1 MGRGRGRLIPLD
13 ERAQIIEPIRVA
25 CHDGARLY
33 KACDI
38 AQISLNDWYR
48 WQREG
53 TVIDD
58 ARPLAVR
65 PAPVNKLSAEE
76 CQEVLAVC
84 NSDRFGSLPPSQ
96 IVPILADERRYIASE
111 STMYR
116 ILKASSL
123 VFPRGRA
130 AAPRRI
136 TKPTTH
142 HATAPNQVWSWDI
155 TFLPAQTKGQFY
167 KLYLI
172 EDIFSRYPV
181 GWEVHE
187 EETGELAAELLQRTV
202 MGQRCTTTPLV
213 LHSDNGAP
221 MKSYTLKA
229 KMEELKV
236 SPSHSRPRVSNDNPF
251 SEALFRT
258 LKYWPTWPQAG
269 FSSIEDARRWVQR
282 FIHWYSHE
290 HRHSGI
296 QFVTPAE
303 RHKSHD
309 KAILAQREAV
319 YEIAKAKHPYRW
331 RGATRDWSW
340 ISQVSLNPDRDL
352 VQENTQELEVN

>member
-1 MGRGRGRLIPLD
+1 MMSLA
-13 ERAQIIEPIRVA
+13 ERAQLIEPVRA
-25 CHDGARLY
+25 AHQDGARLH
-33 KACDI
+33 KACEV
-38 AQISLNDWYR
+38 AAISVNDWYR
-48 WQREG
+48 WQKNG
-53 TVIDD
+53 KIVDD
-58 ARPLAVR
+58 ARPIAGR
-65 PAPVNKLSAEE
+65 PTPANKLSKEE
-76 CQEVLAVC
+76 YQEVIAVC
-84 NSDRFGSLPPSQ
+84 NSARFGSLPPGQ
-96 IVPILADERRYIASE
+96 IVPALADEGRYLASE

-116 ILKASSL
+116 ILKANAL

-130 AAPRRI
+130 AAPRKVN
-136 TKPTTH
+136 KPTTH
-142 HATAPNQVWSWDI
+142 HTSAPNQVWSWDI

-202 MGQRCTTTPLV
+202 TGQRCTTTPLV

-251 SEALFRT
+251 SESLFRT
-258 LKYWPTWPQAG
+258 LKYWPRWPQAG
-269 FSSIEDARRWVQR
+269 FASLEEARRWVQQ
-282 FIHWYSHE
+282 FVHWYSHE

-296 QFVTPAE
+296 RFVTPAE
-303 RHKSHD
+303 RHQGDD
-309 KAILAQREAV
+309 KAILAQRKAV
-319 YEIAKAKHPYRW
+319 YEIARAKRPERW
-331 RGATRDWSW
+331 RGATRNWNW
-340 ISQVSLNPDRDL
+340 IDQVSLNPDRDL
-352 VQENTQELEVN
+352 VQKNEPELETN

>member
-1 MGRGRGRLIPLD
+1 MMSLAQRLH
-13 ERAQIIEPIRVA
+13 IIEPIRVA
-25 CHDGARLY
+25 CEAGARLY
-33 KACDI
+33 RACDV
-38 AQISLNDWYR
+38 AHISVNDWYR
-48 WQREG
+48 WQQEG
-53 TVIDD
+53 QVVDD
-58 ARPLAVR
+58 ARPLAKR
-65 PAPVNKLSAEE
+65 PEPANKLSDTERK
-76 CQEVLAVC
+76 EVIAVC
-84 NSDRFGSLPPSQ
+84 NSERFGSLPPSQ
-96 IVPILADERRYIASE
+96 IVPILADERRYLASK

-116 ILKASSL
+116 ILKANAL

-130 AAPRRI
+130 AAPRKI
-136 TKPTTH
+136 NKPTTH

-187 EETGELAAELLQRTV
+187 EETGELAAELLQRSVT
-202 MGQRCTTTPLV
+202 GQRCSMTPLV

-251 SEALFRT
+251 SESLFRT
-258 LKYWPTWPQAG
+258 LKYWPQWPQAG
-269 FSSIEDARRWVQR
+269 FASLDQAQRWVQR
-282 FIHWYSHE
+282 FIHWYSRE

-296 QFVTPAE
+296 QFVTPAQ
-303 RHKSHD
+303 RHQGQD
-309 KAILAQREAV
+309 QAILAQRKAV
-319 YEIAKAKHPYRW
+319 YEIAKAKRPQRW
-331 RGATRDWSW
+331 QGATRDWTW

-352 VQENTQELEVN
+352 LPENKLEIEAI

>member
-1 MGRGRGRLIPLD
+1 MMSLD
-13 ERAQIIEPIRVA
+13 NRTQIIEPIRAA
-25 CHDGARLY
+25 CLAGARLY
-33 KACDI
+33 KACEV
-38 AQISLNDWYR
+38 AGISINDWYR
-48 WQREG
+48 WQKEG
-53 TVIDD
+53 RVIED
-58 ARPLAVR
+58 ARPLAKR
-65 PAPVNKLSAEE
+65 PEPANKLSMDEY
-76 CQEVLAVC
+76 QEVISVC
-84 NSDRFGSLPPSQ
+84 NSERFGSLPPSQ
-96 IVPILADERRYIASE
+96 IVPILADEYRYVASE

-116 ILKASSL
+116 ILKASAL

-130 AAPRRI
+130 AAPRKVN
-136 TKPTTH
+136 KPTTH

-155 TFLPAQTKGQFY
+155 TFLPTQTKGLYY

-181 GWEVHE
+181 GWEVHT

-258 LKYWPTWPQAG
+258 LKYWPQWPQAG
-269 FSSIEDARRWVQR
+269 FASLEEARRWVQR

-296 QFVTPAE
+296 QFVTPAQ
-303 RHKSHD
+303 RHQGRD
-309 KAILAQREAV
+309 QAILAQRKAV
-319 YEIAKAKHPYRW
+319 YEIAKAKRPQRW
-331 RGATRDWSW
+331 RGESRNWSW
-340 ISQVSLNPDRDL
+340 IAQVSLNPDRDL
-352 VQENTQELEVN
+352 VQKNDPEFAVN

>member
-1 MGRGRGRLIPLD
+1 MMSLE
-13 ERAQIIEPIRVA
+13 ERAQVITPIRFA
-25 CHDGARLY
+25 LDAGARLY
-33 KACDI
+33 KACEVAHI
-38 AQISLNDWYR
+38 ALNDWYR
-48 WQREG
+48 WQKEDQ
-53 TVIDD
+53 VIDD
-58 ARPLAVR
+58 ARPLAKR
-65 PAPVNKLSAEE
+65 PEPANKLSESERAE
-76 CQEVLAVC
+76 VISVC
-84 NSDRFGSLPPSQ
+84 NSARFGSLPPRQ
-96 IVPILADERRYIASE
+96 IVPILAGERCYLASE
-111 STMYR
+111 SRMYR
-116 ILKASSL
+116 ILKANALS
-123 VFPRGRA
+123 FPRGRA
-130 AAPRRI
+130 AAPPKI
-136 TKPTTH
+136 NKPTTH
-142 HATAPNQVWSWDI
+142 HAIAPNQVWSWDI
-155 TFLPAQTKGQFY
+155 TFLPTQTKGQFY

-187 EETGELAAELLQRTV
+187 EETGELAGELLQRTV
-202 MGQRCTTTPLV
+202 LRQRCTGTPLV

-258 LKYWPTWPQAG
+258 LKYWPQWPQAG
-269 FSSIEDARRWVQR
+269 FASLDEARRWVQR

-303 RHKSHD
+303 RHQGRD
-309 KAILAQREAV
+309 QAILAQRKAV
-319 YEIAKAKHPYRW
+319 YEMAKAKRPERW
-331 RGATRDWSW
+331 RGATRNWSW

-352 VQENTQELEVN
+352 MQENTLEVETN